1 MAVKVFFYTLRPYD
15 EQGILED
22 LAKQRGIEYGYTEA
36 YPTMENAQLAA
47 GYDAVSLTPCD
58 MSAPMLQRFHDLGV
72 KAICCRSIG
81 YDHVDLEK
89 ARELGMK
96 VSNVDY
102 PPNGVANF
110 AIMLMLMSLR
120 KAGHILKRGELQDYS
135 LKGKIGRDISNCTV
149 GVIGTGRIGQT
160 VLKHLS
166 GFGCELLA
174 YDLYQNDEV
183 KKIAKYVPLETLIAE
198 SDVITLHT
206 NATEENHHLL
216 NADAFA
222 KMDGC
227 EVVYTGTY
235 NTNETDFN
243 AILTAAKAADPDVL
257 FIPSSITTA
266 GIIIKQARD
275 MGITARIMAGDTW
288 ENATI
293 MENAGVENCEGVALS
308 TFFDENDT
316 DASEFVQGFKA
327 YLNGDA
333 EALKLNGNNDTVAAV
348 SALGYDAYM
357 AIIEALKNVSGD
369 ITGEAVRDALASV
382 SFDGVTGSISFDEN
396 GDANKDMAYIKIMS
410 DGAFKFVGTQK
421 TDGTFT
427 PAA

>member
-72 KAICCRSIG
+72 KAVCCRSIG

-183 KKIAKYVPLETLIAE
+183 KKLSLIH
-198 SDVITLHT
+198 I
-206 NATEENHHLL
+206 
-216 NADAFA
+216 
-222 KMDGC
+222 
-227 EVVYTGTY
+227 
-235 NTNETDFN
+235 
-243 AILTAAKAADPDVL
+243 
-257 FIPSSITTA
+257 
-266 GIIIKQARD
+266 
-275 MGITARIMAGDTW
+275 
-288 ENATI
+288 
-293 MENAGVENCEGVALS
+293 
-308 TFFDENDT
+308 
-316 DASEFVQGFKA
+316 
-327 YLNGDA
+327 
-333 EALKLNGNNDTVAAV
+333 
-348 SALGYDAYM
+348 
-357 AIIEALKNVSGD
+357 
-369 ITGEAVRDALASV
+369 
-382 SFDGVTGSISFDEN
+382 
-396 GDANKDMAYIKIMS
+396 
-410 DGAFKFVGTQK
+410 
-421 TDGTFT
+421 
-427 PAA
+427 

>member
-120 KAGHILKRGELQDYS
+120 KAGHILKRGELQ
-135 LKGKIGRDISNCTV
+135 
-149 GVIGTGRIGQT
+149 
-160 VLKHLS
+160 HMS

-222 KMDGC
+222 KMKPG
-227 EVVYTGTY
+227 VTIV
-235 NTNETDFN
+235 NTARGKLIDSDALLAALESGQVGAAGLDVLENENGLYYYDRMGDVIPN
-243 AILTAAKAADPDVL
+243 PELAALRAMPNVILTDHTAFYTYEDVKSMVRGVLESAAAFAEGSPSRHDV
-257 FIPSSITTA
+257 TN
-266 GIIIKQARD
+266 R
-275 MGITARIMAGDTW
+275 
-288 ENATI
+288 
-293 MENAGVENCEGVALS
+293 
-308 TFFDENDT
+308 
-316 DASEFVQGFKA
+316 
-327 YLNGDA
+327 
-333 EALKLNGNNDTVAAV
+333 
-348 SALGYDAYM
+348 
-357 AIIEALKNVSGD
+357 
-369 ITGEAVRDALASV
+369 
-382 SFDGVTGSISFDEN
+382 
-396 GDANKDMAYIKIMS
+396 
-410 DGAFKFVGTQK
+410 
-421 TDGTFT
+421 
-427 PAA
+427 